1 MQQQIIW
8 ANDTGV
14 VVVCIEGSQITDS
27 DAIQKSIQQS
37 AGQKAVRKALGRFI
51 APALEADSIFQTI
64 VAESEKYVIKPVKVL
79 KTEKEAAKSCFFVRC
94 RSTLPVWKQGC
105 VRRYSQ
111 GRNQLHIRMMKYFF
125 HPGNWYKRI

>member
-1 MQQQIIW
+1 MRKIVLAIVFFSCLMQQQIIW

-79 KTEKEAAKSCFFVRC
+79 KTEKRSGKKLFFCGADRLCRFGSRVASEDTVKAGISCT
-94 RSTLPVWKQGC
+94 SG
-105 VRRYSQ
+105 
-111 GRNQLHIRMMKYFF
+111 
-125 HPGNWYKRI
+125 